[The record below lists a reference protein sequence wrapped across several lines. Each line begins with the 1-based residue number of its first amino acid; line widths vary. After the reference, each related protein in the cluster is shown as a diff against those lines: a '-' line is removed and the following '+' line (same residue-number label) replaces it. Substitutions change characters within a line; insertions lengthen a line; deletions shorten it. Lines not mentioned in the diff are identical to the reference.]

1 MSSEISVRFPQLYWL
16 ADKASFP
23 ELSEDPDDTDGRRAP
38 RHPDKHCVDW
48 TGVGAVVEDVGD
60 RLVQGRYRVDS
71 DNAEWGEV
79 SVDFGALSD
88 TEVEIV
94 CRWFMHAVGPSGDP
108 DNLENGRHRL
118 WNCWSANQDLMLPV
132 ESSLLCATLE
142 PADSAVHEHLPHD
155 ALTKLRAVTPAVRKR
170 SPGYVDALTKLSSQ
184 YPAGGEESGT
194 AGGVV

>member
-23 ELSEDPDDTDGRRAP
+23 ELSEDPDRADRLSAD
-38 RHPDKHCVDW
+38 RHPDKHCVNW
-48 TGVGAVVEDVGD
+48 ARVGAVVQDVGD
-60 RLVQGRYRVDS
+60 RVVQGSYRVDS
-71 DNAEWGEV
+71 DDSDFGKV

-94 CRWFMHAVGPSGDP
+94 HRWFQHGVSPCGDP
-108 DNLENGRHRL
+108 ANLENGRHRL

-184 YPAGGEESGT
+184 
-194 AGGVV
+194 